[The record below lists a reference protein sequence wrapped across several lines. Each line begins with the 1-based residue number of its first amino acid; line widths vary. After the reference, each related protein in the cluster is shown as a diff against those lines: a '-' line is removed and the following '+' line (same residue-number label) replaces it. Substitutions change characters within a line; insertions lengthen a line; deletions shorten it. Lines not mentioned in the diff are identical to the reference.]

1 MIIFILV
8 TLTKTVNKRLPVTL
22 FCSTNSPC
30 SVAGHNNESLVSPLD
45 DEVCVE
51 GDAEVLVVH
60 LRNVFDVD
68 TCSLSWKLKL
78 VGFALTMQFQ

>member
-8 TLTKTVNKRLPVTL
+8 ILTKTVNKLLTL

-30 SVAGHNNESLVSPLD
+30 SVAGHNDESLVSPLD

-68 TCSLSWKLKL
+68 TCSLSLKLKF
-78 VGFALTMQFQ
+78 VGFALTMQLQ